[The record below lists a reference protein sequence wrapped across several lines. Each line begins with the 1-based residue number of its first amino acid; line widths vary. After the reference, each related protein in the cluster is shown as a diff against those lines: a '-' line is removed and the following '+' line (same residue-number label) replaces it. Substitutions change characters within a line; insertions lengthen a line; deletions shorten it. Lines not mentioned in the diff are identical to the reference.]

1 VTTITTTT
9 ITRTSHAGSLRL
21 LVERRG
27 ERSAVVRAE
36 GHIPYAPRRARARD
50 GWARVVLVQTIAGPL
65 SGDRATI
72 EVDVGPDA
80 ALELVG
86 NGATVALPCEEPAR
100 HELRFRLHPGAR
112 LAWLPDPVILSAG
125 CNLVASLELELAA
138 GAAAVTREIV
148 VLGRHGEAPGRYR
161 SSLRCELE
169 ARALLHDAVEVD
181 DGAVGASSPAVLSG
195 ARVFAALA
203 LLGIAPPERFDPDE
217 LALAGPGRVLRA
229 LAQDTAS
236 LRARVALVEAAYLRA
251 LEAPP

>member
-27 ERSAVVRAE
+27 EQSAVVRAE
-36 GHIPYAPRRARARD
+36 GHIPYAPRRAQARD

-65 SGDRATI
+65 AGDEATI
-72 EVDVGPDA
+72 EVEVGPGA

-86 NGATVALPCEEPAR
+86 NGATVALPCDEPAR
-100 HELRFRLHPGAR
+100 HDFRFTLHPGAR

-125 CNLVASLELELAA
+125 CDLVASLSLELAA
-138 GAAAVTREIV
+138 GAAAVTRELV

-161 SSLRCELE
+161 SSLRCELGG
-169 ARALLHDAVEVD
+169 RALLHDAVEID
-181 DGAVGASSPAVLSG
+181 DGAVAASSPAVLAG
-195 ARVFAALA
+195 ARASASLA
-203 LLGIAPPERFDPDE
+203 LLGIAPNERADPDE

-229 LAQDTAS
+229 LAPDAAS
-236 LRARVALVEAAYLRA
+236 LRALVAPVEAAYLRA
-251 LEAPP
+251 LLPS